1 MIISEW
7 HAFRWQTGGGDLD
20 DVPASQHWLLPN
32 REFQGQWEYL
42 YYEEDLK
49 ENVSIFERKKNQNE

>member
-1 MIISEW
+1 MS
-7 HAFRWQTGGGDLD
+7 FDQTGGGDLD
-20 DVPASQHWLLPN
+20 DVPASHHWILPN

-49 ENVSIFERKKNQNE
+49 ENVSK